1 MYNKHTQNKMDTL
14 PAALQYGASQSQAR
28 IARQTVRPLGADNG
42 SAGQTV
48 RFDLPAK
55 SIVDLRSLSLY
66 YNLTLSKL
74 TTTAADANAFSNA
87 QFPASYK
94 HWRSVRFYVGGVLAS
109 GGACN
114 HYDQVAHALVA
125 ATGSEDWAYS
135 RMNNAYDEYFEGTE
149 LTASPTT
156 AGGAG
161 AGTFV
166 AGADGTANSSKS
178 LYMTFDDLLGLPNTK
193 NFCLDTSLFSTISVE
208 LQFSDESM
216 CKISYRGAP
225 GADANALAAL
235 RNNVKAS
242 FSDIRL
248 CVNTVVSIS
257 PLYVS
262 LLSARISG
270 SDQAIRVPFQQLI
283 SQHAAN
289 TGSNRLTVNSS
300 CVDALLV
307 VPFINDP
314 NLTTPAS
321 NVMAYNAVV
330 PNNYRYKYAVNAA
343 AAAAANFSISVG
355 SEQFPRQPVQNWRDC
370 ADITTNSVYGNSIKS
385 TNALYAGM
393 SAIGA
398 ITYGRNT
405 YLNERAI
412 CLLGFGLESE
422 GWASG
427 KLTGL
432 DTAQTAVDIVVN
444 TSGAALASHLL
455 LVALCTS
462 CLVFDP
468 KTSAV
473 SVEM

>member
-1 MYNKHTQNKMDTL
+1 MDTL
-14 PAALQYGASQSQAR
+14 PQALQYGASQSQAR

-66 YNLTLSKL
+66 YNLSLSKL
-74 TTTAADANAFSNA
+74 TTTAADATAFSNA

-94 HWRSVRFYVGGVLAS
+94 HWRSVRFYVSGVLAS

-135 RMNNAYDEYFEGTE
+135 RMNNAYDEYFESTE
-149 LTASPTT
+149 LTASPTIV
-156 AGGAG
+156 GGLG

-166 AGADGTANSSKS
+166 AGADATANSSKS
-178 LYMTFDDLLGLPNTK
+178 LYMTFDDILGLPNTK
-193 NFCLDTSLFSTISVE
+193 NFCLDTSLFGTVSVE
-208 LQFSDESM
+208 LQFNDESM
-216 CKISYRGAP
+216 LKMSYRGAP
-225 GADANALAAL
+225 GVDGPAQTAI
-235 RNNVKAS
+235 RNNIKAA

-270 SDQAIRVPFQQLI
+270 SDQPIRIPFQQLI

-314 NLTTPAS
+314 NLTTAAS
-321 NVMAYNAVV
+321 NVTVYNAVV
-330 PNNYRYKYAVNAA
+330 ANNFRYKYAVNAA
-343 AAAAANFSISVG
+343 AAAAANFSVSVG

-385 TNALYAGM
+385 TNALYTSM

-398 ITYGRNT
+398 PVYGRNN

-444 TSGAALASHLL
+444 SSGAGLASHLL
-455 LVALCTS
+455 LVAMCTS

>member
-1 MYNKHTQNKMDTL
+1 MDTL
-14 PAALQYGASQSQAR
+14 PQALQYGASQSQAR
-28 IARQTVRPLGADNG
+28 VARQTVRPLGADNG

-66 YNLTLSKL
+66 YNFALSKL
-74 TTTAADANAFSNA
+74 TTTAADVNAFSNA

-94 HWRSVRFYVGGVLAS
+94 HWRSVRFYVSGVLAS

-135 RMNNAYDEYFEGTE
+135 RMNNAYDEYFESTE
-149 LTASPTT
+149 LASSPTT
-156 AGGAG
+156 AGGQG

-166 AGADGTANSSKS
+166 AGADGTAASSKS
-178 LYMTFDDLLGLPNTK
+178 LYMTFDDILGLPNTK
-193 NFCLDTSLFSTISVE
+193 NYCLDTSLFGSVSLE
-208 LQFSDESM
+208 LQFNDESM
-216 CKISYRGAP
+216 LKMSYRGAP
-225 GADANALAAL
+225 GVDGPAQTAI
-235 RNNVKAS
+235 RNNIKAA

-270 SDQAIRVPFQQLI
+270 SDQPIRIPFQQLI

-289 TGSNRLTVNSS
+289 TGSNRLTVNSG

-314 NLTTPAS
+314 NLTTSAS
-321 NVMAYNAVV
+321 NVMAYNAIVA
-330 PNNYRYKYAVNAA
+330 NNFRYKFAVNAG
-343 AAAAANFSISVG
+343 AAAAANFSINVG

-385 TNALYAGM
+385 TNALYTSM
-393 SAIGA
+393 SGIGA
-398 ITYGRNT
+398 PVYGRNN
-405 YLNERAI
+405 YLNERAVA
-412 CLLGFGLESE
+412 LVGFGLESE

-444 TSGAALASHLL
+444 TSGAGLASHLL